1 MSIRMNLVKAKRNQ
15 NNTSG
20 ILFNNQGF
28 FLEERLREVCNAS
41 MTDYCSLRTKKKLE
55 EIYPR
60 AKTLVAELECK
71 ITNRSIQTT

>member
-1 MSIRMNLVKAKRNQ
+1 MSIRMNLVKAKSNQ

-20 ILFNNQGF
+20 ILFNNEGF

-55 EIYPR
+55 
-60 AKTLVAELECK
+60 
-71 ITNRSIQTT
+71 

>member
-1 MSIRMNLVKAKRNQ
+1 MTLLPILSSSVIDLSYSYVIFIKMSIRMNLVKAKRNQ

-20 ILFNNQGF
+20 ILFNNEGF

-55 EIYPR
+55 
-60 AKTLVAELECK
+60 
-71 ITNRSIQTT
+71 